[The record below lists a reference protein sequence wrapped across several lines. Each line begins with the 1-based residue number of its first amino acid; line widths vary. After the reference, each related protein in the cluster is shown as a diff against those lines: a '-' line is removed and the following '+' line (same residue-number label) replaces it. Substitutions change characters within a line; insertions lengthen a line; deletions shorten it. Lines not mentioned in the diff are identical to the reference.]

1 MLGINDSVLDLPF
14 SEVDLTKTYL
24 AISWLY
30 LFNLK
35 ERMRDFRAPNILI
48 YLNFA
53 LDFKA

>member
-48 YLNFA
+48 YVNFA
-53 LDFKA
+53 QDFKA